1 MTYEIGNSLFSN
13 SDMLIIFLLILLGA
27 ISAGYLFY
35 IIGSILSRNTFKQ
48 EIIYSVFI
56 SFSIPIILYGLD
68 SNLLRQ
74 SSGDHFVYARIFSA
88 SFLTAFLL
96 RIATTFP
103 VILGSSRLHL
113 SYLDIEILLAIS
125 DDRTELDNVPY
136 LKNRKLSASPSKIKS
151 RLSELKDKGLVD
163 VEVNENNEKQ
173 FYYVTAFGWQYLNSA
188 IK

>member
-1 MTYEIGNSLFSN
+1 MTYEIGNSLLST

-125 DDRTELDNVPY
+125 DDRTELGTVPL
-136 LKNRKLSASPSKIKS
+136 LKNRKLSVSPLKIKS
-151 RLSELKDKGLVD
+151 RLKELKDKGLVG
-163 VEVNENNEKQ
+163 VGVNEDDEKH
-173 FYYVTAFGWQYLNSA
+173 FYFVTAFGWQYLNSA
-188 IK
+188 IR